1 MYINI
6 FGRVYM
12 NINELQE
19 EIENLILSKREDD
32 YWDFKEKHHANT
44 ADLLHDIICMA
55 NNRADRDAYIIYG
68 VVDKTGNIVGVEAD
82 PGRRNQQ
89 EIINQLKSKK
99 FVSGIRP
106 RIELRTLNIQDHE
119 IDVLIVKNTSDT
131 PYYLIEDYKDKDQR
145 RIVRAYHIYT
155 RVCDTNTD
163 IDKSADIDQTE
174 YLWKK
179 RFGLTTVPLERFIK
193 KLKNK
198 EEWIKEENFY
208 YSKYNPEYTIVFD
221 DEEDDERGKPEFYAY
236 AMCNSSVNY
245 GYVNIKYFET
255 RLYGCRIVTLD
266 SGRFMTTVPEWGF
279 LKFDKYKMDITYS
292 FKYYLKSEISYM
304 LHKFLLRE
312 DSEEA
317 KYACERFCEVILI
330 FKDEREK
337 DDFVSFIYGKKEEMI
352 KRVEQIPEEYGWIEA
367 ENKRS
372 RDEIIKR
379 LKAGRVLNEMLVEF
393 RNDYSHV

>member
-1 MYINI
+1 
-6 FGRVYM
+6 M
-12 NINELQE
+12 NIYELQE
-19 EIENLILSKREDD
+19 KIEDLILSKREDD
-32 YWDFKEKHHANT
+32 YWDFKEKHHSNT

-68 VVDKTGNIVGVEAD
+68 VVDKTGNVIGVESD

-106 RIELRTLNIQDHE
+106 RIELRTLNIQAHE

-131 PYYLIEDYKDKDQR
+131 PYYLIEDYKGKDQR

-163 IDKSADIDQTE
+163 IDKSADIDHTE

-198 EEWIKEENFY
+198 EEWIEKENFY
-208 YSKYNPEYTIVFD
+208 YSKYNPEYTIVY
-221 DEEDDERGKPEFYAY
+221 DEEEGEKREKPEFYAY

-245 GYVNIKYFET
+245 RYLNVKYFET
-255 RLYGCRIVTLD
+255 RLYGACIVLLD
-266 SGRFMTTVPEWGF
+266 SGRFTTTVPEWGF

-292 FKYYLKSEISYM
+292 FKYYLKNDISYM

-317 KYACERFCEVILI
+317 KYACERFYEVVLI
-330 FKDEREK
+330 FADEMEK
-337 DDFVSFIYGKKEEMI
+337 DDFISFIYCKKEEMI
-352 KRVEQIPEEYGWIEA
+352 KRVEQISKEYSWIEA

-379 LKAGRVLNEMLVEF
+379 LKAGIVLNEMLVEF
-393 RNDYSHV
+393 RQ